1 MKIVIHLP
9 LRWTEKTPRTLMTA
23 FLLAIG
29 ALLVFPISAQA
40 VTCESKPFAIGN
52 ASSLNPSTATT
63 VLFSHSGSYV
73 GYSEPECANVSVND
87 HIVEFQWI
95 LETIVTDLN
104 QRFSVVDWWG
114 IPLNSYSAN
123 GLYFRTS
130 DPNAVVEHDFN
141 TEGTYYSLLR
151 VVSSH
156 TPSKT
161 NIAVIG
167 AFNVTESNIDANG
180 IPEPTSLALLCVG
193 VAGLIVF
200 HRRNTRDLQSCRKV
214 VLDRHGLLKEVGGQV
229 LQSSID
235 I

>member
-1 MKIVIHLP
+1 MKTGIHLP
-9 LRWTEKTPRTLMTA
+9 LNWTEKTLRRLMTA

-73 GYSEPECANVSVND
+73 GYSEPECANASVND

-95 LETIVTDLN
+95 LETDPN
-104 QRFSVVDWWG
+104 QGFSDVDWWG

-130 DPNAVVEHDFN
+130 DPNAIVEHDFN

-180 IPEPTSLALLCVG
+180 IPEPTSLALL
-193 VAGLIVF
+193 GLGLAVLTVLY
-200 HRRNTRDLQSCRKV
+200 RRNTRDLQSC
-214 VLDRHGLLKEVGGQV
+214 
-229 LQSSID
+229 
-235 I
+235 